1 MVVPMKAMRYS
12 KLITENHPLA
22 RKYSK
27 VISALLEKEGMAKNN
42 LFTDETAIDLEA
54 CENDR
59 RLSQPQSRMDFAIG
73 LESNNMLLVEAKLN
87 VKNSVNLS
95 DNELKKKVQYS
106 KSLLN
111 DKYWE
116 IPVAQEKVFLFHER
130 YIQRAKHEIKQRL
143 GSNPQIRIYTVQE
156 FKENIFQ

>member
-12 KLITENHPLA
+12 KSITEKHPLA
-22 RKYSK
+22 EKY
-27 VISALLEKEGMAKNN
+27 LEKIGVLLKNEGMTKNP
-42 LFTDETAIDLEA
+42 FTDENAIDLEA
-54 CENDR
+54 CENDKK
-59 RLSQPQSRMDFAIG
+59 LSQPQPRMDFAIG

-87 VKNSVNLS
+87 VTKSVNLS
-95 DNELKKKVQYS
+95 DGELKKKVQYS

-156 FKENIFQ
+156 FKEKTFQ